1 MDLFNDTVQYV
12 LNTDIP
18 TKILEDTF
26 LPNKNSPDRNRSL
39 GDCIIEKVIRNR
51 IMPALNALGGT
62 IIDVPLWE
70 CKFEYDST
78 FQYRYHRHYE
88 VAERFTQNRPI
99 NAVLRAFNM
108 GVVTSPTGIGA
119 GGIGVSAYQTSDA
132 DEMVRKQIETY
143 GRAVQFS
150 DSDIEVIGDNIIRVT
165 NTIMQTYNLSLE
177 CRVGYSR
184 EFHELTRPYHIDFF
198 RLANI
203 ATKAYIY
210 KEQRILI
217 DQFKNDGGRELGAY
231 SEFINQYSDANEQYL
246 EEIAKRWGKLLILGD
261 QRRAEKARQT
271 GGRSFL

>member
-1 MDLFNDTVQYV
+1 MDLFNDTVNYIM
-12 LNTDIP
+12 NTDIP
-18 TKILEDTF
+18 NKILEDVF
-26 LPNKNSPDRNRSL
+26 LPTKHSGARNRSL
-39 GDCIIEKVIRNR
+39 RDCIIEKIIRNK
-51 IMPALNALGGT
+51 IMPALNSIGGT
-62 IIDVPLWE
+62 LIDVPLWE
-70 CKFEYDST
+70 CKFEFDNT

-88 VAERFTQNRPI
+88 ISERFTQNRPI

-119 GGIGVSAYQTSDA
+119 GGVGVSAFQTSDV

-150 DSDIEVIGDNIIRVT
+150 DSDIEIVGDNVIRVV

-184 EFHELTRPYHIDFF
+184 EFHELTRPYHIDFYN
-198 RLANI
+198 LANM

-210 KEQRILI
+210 KEHRLSI
-217 DQFKNDGGRELGAY
+217 DQFKNDGGRELGV
-231 SEFINQYSDANEQYL
+231 YSDFVNEYSSAAEDYQTDL
-246 EEIAKRWGKLLILGD
+246 DTRWGKLLILGD

-271 GGRSFL
+271 AGRAFL